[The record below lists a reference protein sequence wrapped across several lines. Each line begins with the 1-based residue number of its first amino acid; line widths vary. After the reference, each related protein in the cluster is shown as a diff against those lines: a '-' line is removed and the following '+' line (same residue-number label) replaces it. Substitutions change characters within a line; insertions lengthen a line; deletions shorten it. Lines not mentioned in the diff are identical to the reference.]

1 MDKEFQ
7 ELLRA
12 FREYNDTLRSAVE
25 DKTQS
30 VGKKPDDKT
39 GEKVEKAGDKFDKS
53 TTKIVAALGVLNSS
67 VLASSKTEVAKKREL
82 EKFLDNIESSTKAY
96 EKHTEQLEKNRIQ
109 AEKEEKV
116 REAKRKK
123 DEDDLAYANATDEE
137 KKRLDKEKID
147 AEKKAEKERR
157 KQESDEKAAAN
168 KKNTDDRDNAARA
181 AKSFDVVSET
191 ISILSGKS
199 VVGGLAV
206 EAFTEAISTY
216 AKSMEEFMGALYKG
230 TRGMAIAVKPAT
242 EGLTALVD
250 GVKTAVQV
258 LTIFTPIGRG
268 LKLFYIGL
276 TEVVAWFGKRALK
289 TVDASAEQLDAL
301 YKAYGEL
308 SASGAGAAG
317 GLEAVRDSAQS
328 LGFTIA
334 ELDEYSKLIAANSK
348 SIKMFGVTVADGTK
362 TLANMFQKVY
372 NSEFG
377 TELENMGIFQKEQRE
392 NALTYMEIQARTGNL
407 QKANAKG
414 LVEFNR
420 QLDLSAAMTGAAR
433 EEAKQADLASKADPR
448 LQAARRVA
456 VEKDDKQEI
465 ARIDSITK
473 AARLLEMI
481 GDKGA
486 ATGAR
491 QFGAGGYAGGQGA
504 IEAARQYGINNLK
517 GGETEEQIMKMM
529 REASV
534 ENRRLF
540 DNITRF
546 TGPLAGLQTADAEK
560 AGLVEKTAPAEQA
573 IKEGKAKDYSDF
585 YKQEQEKRAAAKDV
599 QVMNDLRRTQQETA
613 MLMDNSVNIFKG
625 AATLFAESSTKLAS
639 TIADLTNK
647 GLNATIGGP
656 QKSWNKGGYK
666 SGAAP
671 STGGETPQPVAST
684 PAAKIKQGMAES
696 SNAAASNEAKS
707 GRIGKSEAAAVLES
721 GSKRDIEAF
730 GGREALEKIVKGI
743 SSGASTKTA
752 PASGP
757 VSSSNSTSTQSGST
771 ISGMASDLSKLF
783 SFGSQSG
790 SEDNFKKLDPSFKE
804 KVIAAATEYNNLT
817 GKKLT
822 VNSAW
827 RSREDQERLYNNKKP
842 GQTVAKPGTSRHE
855 QGLAVDIQESSDPVL
870 QKIMND
876 LGVNHGY
883 GNGNKN
889 VSHFQARN
897 GGIFKGPTT
906 GYNVELHGEE
916 AVVPLNGGNT
926 VTKQALPMGMGND
939 DRSGEMISLLQ
950 MLIGQNETVISLL
963 DNGNDYT
970 KKLVSVM
977 S

>member
-1 MDKEFQ
+1 MAQEQDIQ

-12 FREYNDTLRSAVE
+12 FEEYNKTLKSAVE
-25 DKTQS
+25 SKNQSS
-30 VGKKPDDKT
+30 VGGGTETPASKS
-39 GEKVEKAGDKFDKS
+39 FDKS

-67 VLASSKTEVAKKREL
+67 VLASSKTEVAKKRDL
-82 EKFLDNIESSTKAY
+82 EKFIKKVDETTDAAEKLSESLEKTKSAVQEAY
-96 EKHTEQLEKNRIQ
+96 EKSKKADDDKVKLQKKQEEAKKKQEEADEKSRKEVSDSLEKFGIKTIR
-109 AEKEEKV
+109 
-116 REAKRKK
+116 
-123 DEDDLAYANATDEE
+123 T
-137 KKRLDKEKID
+137 
-147 AEKKAEKERR
+147 
-157 KQESDEKAAAN
+157 
-168 KKNTDDRDNAARA
+168 TDDVNIFGDAARA
-181 AKSFDVVSET
+181 SAK
-191 ISILSGKS
+191 
-199 VVGGLAV
+199 A
-206 EAFTEAISTY
+206 
-216 AKSMEEFMGALYKG
+216 MEDYLGALYKG
-230 TRGMAIAVKPAT
+230 QRGMAVAAKPMT
-242 EGLTALVD
+242 DVFGGLID
-250 GVKTAVQV
+250 GAKTFLQV
-258 LTIFTPIGRG
+258 LTFISPWG
-268 LKLFYIGL
+268 
-276 TEVVAWFGKRALK
+276 RALSMTSK
-289 TVDASAEQLDAL
+289 AIMVAGTELLAWIGKKAIKAVDASAEQLDAL

-308 SASGAGAAG
+308 SVAGAGAAG
-317 GLEAVRDSAQS
+317 GLSAVRESAQS
-328 LGFTIA
+328 LGFTMA
-334 ELDEYSKLIAANSK
+334 ELDDYSKLVTANSK
-348 SIKMFGVTVADGTK
+348 NIKMFGVTVADGTK

-392 NALTYMEIQARTGNL
+392 NALAYMEIQARTGNL

-465 ARIDSITK
+465 ARIDAVTK

-517 GGETEEQIMKMM
+517 GGETEEEIMKMM

-546 TGPLAGLQTADAEK
+546 TGPMAGLQTADAER

-599 QVMNDLRRTQQETA
+599 DQMNTVRRTQQETA
-613 MLMDNSVNIFKG
+613 MIMDNSVNIFKG
-625 AATLFAESSTKLAS
+625 IATTFADSTAAFAKAVADFAPGSS
-639 TIADLTNK
+639 N
-647 GLNATIGGP
+647 G
-656 QKSWNKGGYK
+656 KSWNKGGYSPS
-666 SGAAP
+666 SG
-671 STGGETPQPVAST
+671 GGQS
-684 PAAKIKQGMAES
+684 
-696 SNAAASNEAKS
+696 AAS
-707 GRIGKSEAAAVLES
+707 
-721 GSKRDIEAF
+721 
-730 GGREALEKIVKGI
+730 
-743 SSGASTKTA
+743 
-752 PASGP
+752 
-757 VSSSNSTSTQSGST
+757 SGST
-771 ISGMASDLSKLF
+771 TSTTNSSGKPAGGVVGMARGGGQSASPQGGV
-783 SFGSQSG
+783 SGSTSSGSQSASPQGGVSG
-790 SEDNFKKLDPSFKE
+790 STSSGTPSTQAILDTIKKRESGGDYQVQAKGSTASGAYQFIDSTWRGLSKKYGIGVEFARAADAPANIQDSVAAKYVDEILKQAGGDVTKVPLAWYTGNIQGKISDKAMAVNGGLKPEDYQRKWMDDYSK
-804 KVIAAATEYNNLT
+804 IAT
-817 GKKLT
+817 
-822 VNSAW
+822 
-827 RSREDQERLYNNKKP
+827 P
-842 GQTVAKPGTSRHE
+842 
-855 QGLAVDIQESSDPVL
+855 
-870 QKIMND
+870 
-876 LGVNHGY
+876 
-883 GNGNKN
+883 
-889 VSHFQARN
+889 QARN

-916 AVVPLNGGNT
+916 AVVPMNGGKN

-963 DNGNDYT
+963 DSNNDYS